1 MAMATPRRQ
10 RARGQAAVE
19 AAVVMPL
26 TVFLV
31 LGTLQLFLM
40 LQARLMAQYA
50 AWWAAREGSVTQG
63 SCGAMED
70 VALKAL
76 LPTFVALRDTGA
88 VEAEA
93 SARRAL
99 PGYRYDPRRERGFSG
114 DIFWVARER
123 PLAQDVTREGEEAFD
138 QGEPVRLEV
147 RLVFW
152 YPLRVPF
159 ADAALTRLWRAFL
172 GAAPPRREAEANPL
186 LPVENAVRWREAPA
200 RLDDA
205 ALRQEYA
212 RRTGRGEYVF
222 PIVTTASMRM
232 LTPPAPEHFESQ
244 DCAAS
249 PGEVTP

>member
-1 MAMATPRRQ
+1 MATPRRP

-50 AWWAAREGSVTQG
+50 AYWAAREGSVTQG
-63 SCGAMED
+63 SCGAMGD

-76 LPTFVALRDTGA
+76 LPTFVALRDVGD
-88 VEAEA
+88 VEPESA
-93 SARRAL
+93 ARRVAA
-99 PGYRYDPRRERGFSG
+99 GYRYDPRRERGFSG
-114 DIFWVARER
+114 DIFWVAREQ
-123 PLAQDVTREGEEAFD
+123 PLARDVTRAGEESFD
-138 QGEPVRLEV
+138 QGGEPVRLEV

-159 ADAALTRLWRAFL
+159 ADAALTRLWRVFL
-172 GAAPPRREAEANPL
+172 GAAPPREEGANPL
-186 LPVENAVRWREAPA
+186 LPVEQALRWREAPA
-200 RLDDA
+200 RLDDG
-205 ALRQEYA
+205 ALRREYA

-232 LTPPAPEHFESQ
+232 MTPPAPEHFESQ
-244 DCAAS
+244 DCGTVAR
-249 PGEVTP
+249 EVAP